1 MNSSNPNSHVVINLA
16 IKDFCSGNSVKAKS
30 ILNNFL
36 KEDIK
41 NNDIILNAGILFAK
55 NNKLL
60 EALFI
65 LETLQQVNNY
75 DVRIPYN
82 IGLVRS
88 LLDDPISALE
98 SYKEAITI
106 DPNDVSTLI
115 NMGSLYNELE
125 SYELSLEVLYK
136 AAKINSNIPETWS
149 NIGYAQSKLS
159 LYELAISSYSRAIEL
174 NPNCYI
180 TWSNISTPFL
190 EINRLEDALEACD
203 TSLRLNSKY
212 YKAWLSKGVIL
223 ARINKFSDAIYS
235 YDKSLELNPN
245 YSEAWINKGLA
256 LFKLNKFNKALSCF
270 NIALNFKPKSAE
282 TWYYSADTFFELK
295 NFVDAITHYDKALR
309 LKPDYAEVWASKGI
323 TLCSLKRY
331 KEALI
336 CFDKAIELQPDY
348 PDAWLFKGDALN
360 DLKEHILS
368 ANCYSKTF
376 NLKGDDFYTVGKMHH
391 QMMLACDWK
400 NYDQITNQIFD
411 GIKRGKKVAEPFGI
425 QGIADSEELIKGCAE
440 IYSHDLFPSLG
451 NLTESLKYDHQ
462 KIRIGYLCGEFRK
475 QATSILMA
483 RVWELHDKSKFEL
496 FAFDNGWDDSSIYR
510 QRINTAFT
518 RIIDISK
525 LSDLDAAE
533 LIKSFEIDIL
543 INLNGF
549 FGLPRQKVFSY
560 KPAPIQVN
568 YLGFPGTTGAKYM
581 DYIIADKA
589 VIPKSSKEFYSEKVA
604 YLPHTYQANDN
615 QREISNKVF
624 TRAEQGLPENAF
636 VFSCFNNNYK
646 IIPAVFDSWSA
657 ILRGVESSVLWLI
670 KDNPWVEENLKK
682 EAEKRGVD
690 PKRIIF
696 ADRIEL
702 PEHLARHS
710 LADLFLDTWPYNAHT
725 TASDALWAGLPVLTM
740 VGNTFPGRVA
750 SSLLR
755 AIDLSELITPNPN
768 EYENLA
774 IDLAK
779 NPKRLQVIKEKLIK
793 NRHNS
798 PLFDSALFT
807 KDLET
812 AYTKMYEKFQLGMAP
827 DHIAE

>member
-1 MNSSNPNSHVVINLA
+1 MLLPDTTLTDAFNAYKNRDLL
-16 IKDFCSGNSVKAKS
+16 KAEK
-30 ILNNFL
+30 ILNNCL
-36 KEDIK
+36 QINQHDLDARNLLAIVNASQNNHIK
-41 NNDIILNAGILFAK
+41 AIEHFEI
-55 NNKLL
+55 
-60 EALFI
+60 AL
-65 LETLQQVNNY
+65 Q
-75 DVRIPYN
+75 
-82 IGLVRS
+82 
-88 LLDDPISALE
+88 
-98 SYKEAITI
+98 I
-106 DPNDVSTLI
+106 DPNDIYILSNLGSSLNFIGKHTESFSVFEKAIMKCPEMPELWFNGGNVLCDLGRYSEALI
-115 NMGSLYNELE
+115 
-125 SYELSLEVLYK
+125 
-136 AAKINSNIPETWS
+136 
-149 NIGYAQSKLS
+149 
-159 LYELAISSYSRAIEL
+159 
-174 NPNCYI
+174 
-180 TWSNISTPFL
+180 
-190 EINRLEDALEACD
+190 
-203 TSLRLNSKY
+203 Y
-212 YKAWLSKGVIL
+212 YK
-223 ARINKFSDAIYS
+223 NAI
-235 YDKSLELNPN
+235 KINPN
-245 YSEAWINKGLA
+245 YCEAFNNLGKAFFYLKQYTEALKNYQFALQINHNFIDSIVNLGSL
-256 LFKLNKFNKALSCF
+256 LNQ
-270 NIALNFKPKSAE
+270 
-282 TWYYSADTFFELK
+282 LK